1 MLQTLL
7 GAIKIKDIRD
17 RLLWICAG
25 FAIFVLS
32 VHITMPAVNLKI
44 WQHLLDQGVLF
55 QFLGMFTG
63 GALNNFSI
71 VAMGITPYINAS
83 IIMQLLT
90 VVIPKLH
97 ELQKEGGDAGRRKIG
112 QYVRILTVCLGL
124 FQATMMTLSLAK
136 YKGTDGIGI
145 FNMPASK
152 LGQGLYLVTVI
163 LALTAGTAFLMW
175 LGELMTDKG
184 IGNGVSLLIF
194 AGIVLRFPYYIENTF
209 KLANV
214 RGAEFYIGLGIF
226 FVIMVLLIMG
236 VIMLTQGQR
245 KVQVQYAK
253 RVVGRKVF
261 GGQSTYI
268 PIRVNNAGVIS
279 IIFAISIM
287 HLPSTFTNFI
297 PDTTPYPILLG
308 LKHFVNNVFNPSH
321 IFYNGVYF
329 LLVCFFTYFYSAIT
343 FNIVDVSDNMKKY
356 GGFIP
361 GIRPGRPTAEYLEKI
376 LSRITFISAVC
387 LGVIAVA
394 PTYVMQLT
402 KVSTFYL
409 GSTSLLIV
417 VGVALDTMQQIEA
430 RMVMRHYQGFM
441 K

>member
-1 MLQTLL
+1 MLQTLFSSF
-7 GAIKIKDIRD
+7 KVPDIRK
-17 RLLWICAG
+17 RLLWLTAG
-25 FAIFVLS
+25 FAIFVLT
-32 VHITMPAVNLKI
+32 VHITVPGVNLEV
-44 WQHLLDQGVLF
+44 WRSLLRQGVLF

-63 GALNNFSI
+63 GALNNFAI
-71 VAMGITPYINAS
+71 GAMGITPYINAS

-97 ELQKEGGDAGRRKIG
+97 ELQKEGGEMGRRKLG
-112 QYVRILTVCLGL
+112 QYVRSLTMILAV

-136 YKGTDGIGI
+136 YKSAAGIGI
-145 FNMPASK
+145 FNLPDSAV
-152 LGQGLYLVTVI
+152 LRVIYLVTVI
-163 LALTAGTAFLMW
+163 VALTAGTAFLMW
-175 LGELMTDKG
+175 LGELMSDKG

-194 AGIVLRFPYYIENTF
+194 SGIVLRFPDYLMNTF

-214 RGAEFYIGLGIF
+214 RGVEYYIGLAIF
-226 FVIMVLLIMG
+226 FAIMLLLVMG

-245 KVQVQYAK
+245 KVPVQYAK
-253 RVVGRKVF
+253 RVQGRKVF
-261 GGQSTYI
+261 GGHNTYI

-287 HLPSTFTNFI
+287 HLPSTFTSFI
-297 PDTTPYPILLG
+297 PDSAPGILSG
-308 LKHFVNNVFNPSH
+308 LKHFVGAVFNPNH
-321 IFYNGVYF
+321 FVYNFCYF

-343 FNIVDVSDNMKKY
+343 FNIVDVADNMKKY

-376 LSRITFISAVC
+376 LSRITFISAIS

-402 KVSTFYL
+402 KVNTFYL